1 MKSRLNSKHVIN
13 ILKRNKIFQKG
24 SNRYDKPQDKYA
36 YFYRKAKDVKLE
48 NYENLYKK
56 VKICS

>member
-1 MKSRLNSKHVIN
+1 MKSRLNCKHVIN

-24 SNRYDKPQDKYA
+24 SNRYDKPQDKYR
-36 YFYRKAKDVKLE
+36 YFYRKAKEVKLE